1 VKHAFHPC
9 ILLFLFL
16 GTVAAHGDEDL
27 LRFAG
32 TWRMA
37 QAEMAGKAAPADAL
51 KGITIK
57 IEGTSYQVTSER
69 EPTTEPV
76 ERGTFSLQPEAKPK
90 AITLKVTR
98 SERGQN
104 SARDL
109 RVRGRQAARLL
120 RPLRHETANGV
131 QVSGGYRALLGDI
144 RTAEVTRAHST
155 RICLEWR

>member
-90 AITLKVTR
+90 AITLKVTG
-98 SERGQN
+98 GQN
-104 SARDL
+104 AGKTALAIYEFADDKL
-109 RVRGRQAARLL
+109 RVCYDLSGTKRPTEFKSAAGTAHYLVTYE
-120 RPLRHETANGV
+120 RPK
-131 QVSGGYRALLGDI
+131 
-144 RTAEVTRAHST
+144 
-155 RICLEWR
+155 